1 MERVN
6 RRGWLTAAAA
16 WPLVG
21 GVAGSVAAAP
31 AAGKK
36 ARLRTAICAYSF
48 RNELGAKDG
57 KKMSYNDLVDLAVD
71 LDVDGLDLTVYWF
84 PSTSDDFLVPLRNY
98 AFANGVEIPSI
109 SVRTNCCQP
118 TAELRAKETQAIKDW
133 VDVAV
138 KLGAGHI
145 RVFGGTVP
153 KTSTEDE
160 AAGWVVEVLKNA
172 GTYAAK
178 HGVVLGLENHGG
190 ITERA
195 DRILDILKRVD
206 LPSVRVNL
214 DMGNFNRDAYKQL
227 EQIAPYAANVQVKVE
242 LRDESGK
249 QVPADWERIIRM
261 LKAAG
266 FRGYLSLEY
275 EAKAPATVEVP
286 RLTRE
291 LNAVVKKVSAA

>member
-1 MERVN
+1 MERLS
-6 RRGWLTAAAA
+6 RRGLLASAAALPLAAAA
-16 WPLVG
+16 PLP
-21 GVAGSVAAAP
+21 AGT
-31 AAGKK
+31 AGRK
-36 ARLRTAICAYSF
+36 ARLLTAICAYSF
-48 RNELGAKDG
+48 RNELGS
-57 KKMSYNDLVDLAVD
+57 KKMSYNDLVDMAVD

-84 PSTSDDFLVPLRNY
+84 PNTADSFLIPLRNY
-98 AFANGVEIPSI
+98 AFANGVGIPSI

-118 TAELRAKETQAIKDW
+118 TAELRAQEILSIKDW
-133 VDVAV
+133 VGVAS

-160 AAGWVVEVLKNA
+160 AAGWVVDVLKEA
-172 GTYAAK
+172 GEYAGQ

-195 DRILDILKRVD
+195 GRILDIVKRVD

-214 DMGNFNRDAYKQL
+214 DMGNFSRDAYKQL
-227 EQIAPYAANVQVKVE
+227 EMIAPYAANVQVKVE
-242 LRDESGK
+242 VRDEAGNRA
-249 QVPADWERIIRM
+249 PCDWERVLRM

-266 FRGYLSLEY
+266 YRGYLSLEY
-275 EAKAPATVEVP
+275 EAKEPAPAAVP

-291 LNAVVKKVSAA
+291 LNALVKKVMSA

>member
-1 MERVN
+1 MERLT
-6 RRGWLTAAAA
+6 RRTLFAAAA
-16 WPLVG
+16 LPL
-21 GVAGSVAAAP
+21 AAAAAP
-31 AAGKK
+31 APPPGSRK

-48 RNELGAKDG
+48 RNELGS

-84 PSTSDDFLVPLRNY
+84 PDTSDAFLIPLRNY
-98 AFANGVEIPSI
+98 AFAHGVEIPSI

-118 TAELRAKETQAIKDW
+118 TAELRAKEIQTIKDW
-133 VDVAV
+133 VDVAA

-145 RVFGGTVP
+145 RVFGGNVP

-160 AAGWVVEVLKNA
+160 AAGWVVEVLKDA
-172 GTYAAK
+172 GAYAAK

-195 DRILDILKRVD
+195 DRILDIIKRVN

-214 DMGNFNRDAYKQL
+214 DMGNFNKDAYKQL
-227 EQIAPYAANVQVKVE
+227 EMIAPYAANVQVKVE
-242 LRDESGK
+242 VRDESGNR
-249 QVPADWERIIRM
+249 VACDWERVLRM

-266 FRGYLSLEY
+266 YRGYMSLEY
-275 EAKAPATVEVP
+275 EAKEPAPTAVP

-291 LNAVVKKVSAA
+291 LNALVKKVSAS

>member
-1 MERVN
+1 MERLT
-6 RRGWLTAAAA
+6 RRGLLTTAAVLPWA
-16 WPLVG
+16 
-21 GVAGSVAAAP
+21 AAAP
-31 AAGKK
+31 AGSEKK

-48 RNELGAKDG
+48 RNELGS

-84 PSTSDDFLVPLRNY
+84 PDTTDAFLIPLRNY

-118 TAELRAKETQAIKDW
+118 TAELRAKEIQTIKDW
-133 VDVAV
+133 VNVAG

-172 GTYAAK
+172 GAYASK

-195 DRILDILKRVD
+195 DRILDIVRRVD

-214 DMGNFNRDAYKQL
+214 DMGNFNKDAYKQL

-242 LRDESGK
+242 VRDESGNR
-249 QVPADWERIIRM
+249 VRCDWERVLRM
-261 LKAAG
+261 LSAAG
-266 FRGYLSLEY
+266 YRGYLSLEY
-275 EAKAPATVEVP
+275 EAKEPAPAAVP
-286 RLTRE
+286 KLTRE
-291 LNAVVKKVSAA
+291 LNALVKKVAAG

>member
-1 MERVN
+1 MERVS
-6 RRGWLTAAAA
+6 RRGLFSMGAAL
-16 WPLVG
+16 PLAN
-21 GVAGSVAAAP
+21 VAMAAP
-31 AAGKK
+31 PSAGKK

-48 RNELGAKDG
+48 RTELGA

-84 PSTSDDFLVPLRNY
+84 PSTTDEFLVPLRNY

-118 TAELRAKETQAIKDW
+118 TPELRAKETQAIKDW

-153 KTSTEDE
+153 KTSTEDD
-160 AAGWVVEVLKNA
+160 AAGWVVEVLKGA
-172 GTYAAK
+172 GAYAAK

-214 DMGNFNRDAYKQL
+214 DMGNFNRDAYRQL
-227 EQIAPYAANVQVKVE
+227 EQIAPYAANVQVKVDV
-242 LRDESGK
+242 RDENGK

-261 LKAAG
+261 LKASG
-266 FRGYLSLEY
+266 YRGYLSLEY
-275 EAKAPATVEVP
+275 EAKAPAPVEVP

-291 LNAVVKKVSAA
+291 LNAVVKKVSAG

>member
-1 MERVN
+1 MERVS
-6 RRGWLTAAAA
+6 RRGLFSLAATLPLAGMATAAAA
-16 WPLVG
+16 PP
-21 GVAGSVAAAP
+21 P

-48 RNELGAKDG
+48 RTELGAKT
-57 KKMSYNDLVDLAVD
+57 MSYNDLVDLAVD

-84 PSTSDDFLVPLRNY
+84 PSTSDEFLIPLRNY

-172 GTYAAK
+172 GAYAAA

-214 DMGNFNRDAYKQL
+214 DMGNFQRDGYGQMEK
-227 EQIAPYAANVQVKVE
+227 IAPYAANVQVKVDV
-242 LRDESGK
+242 RDENGK
-249 QVPADWERIIRM
+249 EVRCDWERVIRM
-261 LKAAG
+261 LKASG
-266 FRGYLSLEY
+266 YRGYLALEY
-275 EAKAPATVEVP
+275 EAKAPAPIEVP
-286 RLTRE
+286 KLTRE
-291 LNAVVKKVSAA
+291 LNAVVKKVSAG